1 MLLTIRHD
9 IRYRYAAPVTYSIQ
23 QFRVTPASGSSQ
35 IVRHWHVEAPGKLDA
50 ARDAYGNALHTLVL
64 TKPHSEI
71 HVSVS
76 GEVEAEALVDGRL
89 FDEAGPIPLEHFT
102 CATALTTPDAAIRDL
117 AHRVPALDTSASLIA
132 LAERIGERMQYRNE
146 QADAPGTAA
155 QAFGRGVGNA
165 QDHAHLMLACCRA
178 RGVPARCVSGYF
190 DAGADE
196 SVAVHAW
203 VDVWVEHGW
212 VSLDATRAAFA
223 GERHCRLAVARD
235 YEAAAPVRGSRVGG
249 KEETLAMRVS
259 IDARSD
265 Q

>member
-9 IRYRYAAPVTYSIQ
+9 IRYHYATPVTYSIR
-23 QFRVTPASGSSQ
+23 QFRVSPASGASQ

-71 HVSVS
+71 HVSVT
-76 GEVEAEALVDGRL
+76 GEVATEALPDGRL

-102 CATALTTPDAAIRDL
+102 YATPLTMPDAAIRAL
-117 AHRVPALDTSASLIA
+117 AHSVPSLDTPASLVS
-132 LAERIGERMQYRNE
+132 LAERIGERVQYRSE
-146 QADAPGTAA
+146 PAYAAGTAA
-155 QAFGRGVGNA
+155 QALASGFGDAR
-165 QDHAHLMLACCRA
+165 DLAHLLLACCRA

-196 SVAVHAW
+196 AVTMHAW
-203 VDVWVEHGW
+203 TDIWVEHGW
-212 VSLDATRAAFA
+212 ISVDATQGAFA

-249 KEETLAMRVS
+249 KEETLSVHVG
-259 IDARSD
+259 IDTLWD